1 MNYGYIR
8 VSSEKQTVENQ
19 RYDITEYCKRKGLI
33 IDKWI
38 EESVSGARH
47 PNVRK
52 LGKIL
57 NTIDKGDTIYVTEL
71 SRLGRCAYMVIAI
84 ISHCLIAKANIV
96 EIRDDKLIKDDSD
109 SVQDTFLKVLFAQR
123 EREDISRRTKAGL
136 ARRVAMGMKLGR
148 KPGVQNSHYKLTG
161 KERLIKRCLNTAIQ
175 RLPSAEGYNAIR
187 LLWIGTLS
195 ECVIFCH
202 AVELHI
208 FA

>member
-19 RYDITEYCKRKGLI
+19 RYEITEYCKRKGLI

-109 SVQDTFLKVLFAQR
+109 SVQDTFLKVLFCLLYTSHPLFAWQR
-123 EREDISRRTKAGL
+123 VTDF
-136 ARRVAMGMKLGR
+136 
-148 KPGVQNSHYKLTG
+148 LTIDRG
-161 KERLIKRCLNTAIQ
+161 GSDNCD
-175 RLPSAEGYNAIR
+175 
-187 LLWIGTLS
+187 
-195 ECVIFCH
+195 
-202 AVELHI
+202 VESIPEQELC

>member
-19 RYDITEYCKRKGLI
+19 RYEITEYCKHKGLI

-71 SRLGRCAYMVIAI
+71 SRLGRCAYMVYSYH
-84 ISHCLIAKANIV
+84 ISL
-96 EIRDDKLIKDDSD
+96 SD
-109 SVQDTFLKVLFAQR
+109 CQSQYCR
-123 EREDISRRTKAGL
+123 N
-136 ARRVAMGMKLGR
+136 
-148 KPGVQNSHYKLTG
+148 P
-161 KERLIKRCLNTAIQ
+161 
-175 RLPSAEGYNAIR
+175 
-187 LLWIGTLS
+187 
-195 ECVIFCH
+195 
-202 AVELHI
+202 
-208 FA
+208 

>member
-1 MNYGYIR
+1 MY
-8 VSSEKQTVENQ
+8 
-19 RYDITEYCKRKGLI
+19 KRQI

-57 NTIDKGDTIYVTEL
+57 NTIDQGDTIYVTEL

-123 EREDISRRTKAGL
+123 EREDISRRSKAGL

-161 KERLIKRCLNTAIQ
+161 KERLIKKMFEYGYSKAAICR
-175 RLPSAEGYNAIR
+175 RLQCNPITLDRHLIR
-187 LLWIGTLS
+187 MCYFLP
-195 ECVIFCH
+195 CN
-202 AVELHI
+202 
-208 FA
+208 

>member
-19 RYDITEYCKRKGLI
+19 RYEITEYCKRKGLI

-57 NTIDKGDTIYVTEL
+57 NTIDKGDAIYVTEL

-161 KERLIKRCLNTAIQ
+161 KERLIKKMFEYGYSKAAICR
-175 RLPSAEGYNAIR
+175 RLQCNPITLDRHLIR
-187 LLWIGTLS
+187 MCYFLP
-195 ECVIFCH
+195 CN
-202 AVELHI
+202 
-208 FA
+208 

>member
-19 RYDITEYCKRKGLI
+19 RYEITEYCKRKGLI

-57 NTIDKGDTIYVTEL
+57 NTIDQGDTIYVTEL

-96 EIRDDKLIKDDSD
+96 EIRDDKLIKDDSN
-109 SVQDTFLKVLFAQR
+109 SVQDTFLKVLFAQKGAGR
-123 EREDISRRTKAGL
+123 YIKENQSRTCQEGSHGDEAWTK
-136 ARRVAMGMKLGR
+136 
-148 KPGVQNSHYKLTG
+148 TW
-161 KERLIKRCLNTAIQ
+161 C
-175 RLPSAEGYNAIR
+175 
-187 LLWIGTLS
+187 S
-195 ECVIFCH
+195 EFP
-202 AVELHI
+202 L
-208 FA
+208 

>member
-19 RYDITEYCKRKGLI
+19 RYEITEYCKRKGLI

-57 NTIDKGDTIYVTEL
+57 NTIDQGDTIYVTEL

-123 EREDISRRTKAGL
+123 EREDISRRTKEGL
-136 ARRVAMGMKLGR
+136 ARRVAEGQKLGR
-148 KPGVQNSHYKLTG
+148 HKGGHNSHYKLTG
-161 KERLIKRCLNTAIQ
+161 KEALIRTMLDYGYSKAAIC
-175 RLPSAEGYNAIR
+175 RKLKCNPK
-187 LLWIGTLS
+187 TLDDHLRRMS
-195 ECVIFCH
+195 KK
-202 AVELHI
+202 
-208 FA
+208 